1 MHCNSCKLLLEKSL
15 APLQNVESVH
25 ANFAKWTVAID
36 HEGSLNT
43 DEINQ
48 IVEGCGYEVTES
60 KVSRPR
66 LSQNVHDYKIMI
78 LSLLGFIFLY
88 FILSKT
94 GILNFNLNGSTPSLW
109 LVALIG
115 LTAGFSTCMAI
126 VGGLVLAISAKQ
138 NKDHEELSFGKK
150 IIPHLRFNVWRI
162 VGFGILGGMLGLFG
176 SVISVSPFV
185 MSVMTLIIGIV
196 MLLLGVNLT
205 NISPRLSA
213 ISLTLPT
220 GNLFKKNEIKT
231 AKSESGKRWK
241 LLITGALT
249 FFLPCGFTFAMQMY
263 AIGTGSFWM
272 GMAVMALFA
281 IGTLPGLLS
290 IGSLTSIFKGKK
302 AQVAYQAIWV
312 LVILFGLF
320 NVSNAYGVLK
330 NKLPSSAPSTVI
342 QDQTVTTINMTYWDN
357 QLQPNILNLQLW
369 KRYKIVVEDLVDIY
383 SCLNTLYIPG
393 LDENYKTLKKGESVE
408 FTVDATKPG
417 DYKFV
422 CATMWMYQGS
432 TISIK

>member
-25 ANFAKWTVAID
+25 ANFSKWIVTID

-43 DEINQ
+43 HEINKT
-48 IVEGCGYEVTES
+48 IEDCGY
-60 KVSRPR
+60 KVSKSKISIPR
-66 LSQNVHDYKIMI
+66 LSQNTNDYKIMV

-94 GILNFNLNGSTPSLW
+94 GILNFNLNGNSPSLG
-109 LVALIG
+109 LVVLIG
-115 LTAGFSTCMAI
+115 LTAGFSTCMAL
-126 VGGLVLAISAKQ
+126 VGGLVLAISANQ
-138 NKDHEELSFGKK
+138 NKNHEELSFWQK
-150 IIPHLRFNVWRI
+150 IVPHLWLNVWRI
-162 VGFGILGGMLGLFG
+162 VGFGILGGILGLFG

-196 MLLLGVNLT
+196 MLLLGINLT
-205 NISPRLSA
+205 NISPKLSA

-220 GNLFKKNEIKT
+220 GNVFKNTDIKT
-231 AKSESGKRWK
+231 AKSESEKRLK
-241 LLITGALT
+241 LLIAGALT

-272 GMAVMALFA
+272 WMAVMALFA

-330 NKLPSSAPSTVI
+330 ANTSSAPQVTI
-342 QDQTVTTINMTYWDN
+342 QDQTVTTINMVYGENGLKPTV
-357 QLQPNILNLQLW
+357 LNLEVW
-369 KRYKIVVEDLVDIY
+369 KKYKIVVDVQVNIY
-383 SCLNTLYIPG
+383 SCLTTMYIPG
-393 LDENYKTLKKGESVE
+393 LDNNYKELKKWEKVE
-408 FTVDATKPG
+408 FTFDAIKSGAYP
-417 DYKFV
+417 FV
-422 CATMWMYQGS
+422 CASMWMSHGS
-432 TISIK
+432 KILIK